1 MGKECARIQQRP
13 PKRLM
18 PAISVE
24 TKKKKAAPVKVV
36 HIANPVWVTTSAAEF
51 RGLVQRLT
59 GRHSNVAD
67 MVFDHSSAFVYAA
80 DDEGAAGDYRCC
92 CRRGG
97 GSESQRR
104 EAAAAE
110 VIGPYVLGLFDDGL
124 APALQSG
131 SSANE
136 IDDGVNVRRD
146 DWLYT
151 CTDTQRYAV

>member
-1 MGKECARIQQRP
+1 MGKESARIQQRP
-13 PKRLM
+13 PKPPLR
-18 PAISVE
+18 AISGE
-24 TKKKKAAPVKVV
+24 AKKKAAPVKVV
-36 HIANPVWVTTSAAEF
+36 HIANPMRVTTSAAEF

-67 MVFDHSSAFVYAA
+67 MVYSSAFVYAA
-80 DDEGAAGDYRCC
+80 GDEGAAGDYRC

-110 VIGPYVLGLFDDGL
+110 VIGPYVVGLFDDGL
-124 APALQSG
+124 APAT
-131 SSANE
+131 NE

-151 CTDTQRYAV
+151 CTDAQRYAV